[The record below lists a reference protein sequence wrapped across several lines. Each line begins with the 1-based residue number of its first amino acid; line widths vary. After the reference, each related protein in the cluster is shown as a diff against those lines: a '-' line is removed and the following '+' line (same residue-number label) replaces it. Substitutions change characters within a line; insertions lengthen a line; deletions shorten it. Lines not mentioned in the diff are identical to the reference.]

1 MEQLTSSKL
10 FKSVEPQSPG
20 GTGKYV
26 AKPSVKPTGRRAGQT
41 PLNVLF
47 TSAAKIKYKCYRH
60 CAALCTPIE
69 SKLTSCMKWIKE
81 KKQQQDRTRTGRAK
95 QENKNVAGYSWSR
108 LRCATRLNTIRYDTI
123 RDSILTCAQKPT

>member
-1 MEQLTSSKL
+1 MEQLTNSKL
-10 FKSVEPQSPG
+10 VKSVEPQSPG

-60 CAALCTPIE
+60 WAALCNPIE

-95 QENKNVAGYSWSR
+95 QEKQERGGLFMEPLTLCDAAQYD
-108 LRCATRLNTIRYDTI
+108 TIRYDTI
-123 RDSILTCAQKPT
+123 RYEILF